1 MQKNSVERFGKYVL
15 LERIAAGGMAEVYL
29 AKSTGAEG
37 IGRFFAIKRILP
49 QFSDNIEFIEM
60 FKEEAKLAMNLHH
73 GNVVQIFEFGI
84 EKGQFYLVMEFVE
97 GQNLRQILNHLM
109 KIGKSLSV
117 EQVLYICKEVA
128 AGLDYAHRS
137 LDKTTGKPLNIIHRD
152 MSPQNAMVSFEG
164 EVKIVDFGIAKAE
177 NQIEQTRA
185 GTIKGK
191 FGYMSPEQAEALPI
205 DLRTDIFS
213 LGIILWEML
222 TRERLFVSQSEAAT
236 LKKIRDCNIPSP
248 RKLNPNVPAELE
260 KIVMKA
266 LARDKGVR
274 YQTAAALHKD
284 LNRFMNTEYP
294 EFSQQDFS
302 VFMKSIY
309 AETFMEN
316 RKKLSKYAQVPVP
329 LMDEAT
335 AVSFTE
341 SMSMDSM
348 EEKMNQTF
356 SDIKEKVDLKGLQL
370 KEDVESSIRRR
381 SIQHQVDHQAKKSS
395 SGTKTSQ
402 TSGSSQKTSGLLSV
416 LIFVAA
422 AFTGWFVF
430 FSGKIQTGKTP
441 RGKAPAVAPA
451 EVPTSPAPPVEAVEQ
466 ASSQKIPLNVQSF
479 PQGAQVQID
488 GRVVGTTPY
497 SGTIEA
503 NKIFRIVLNKEG
515 YVPYEQVAE
524 KAVPP
529 SHSLRAA
536 LVPEPPTGFVSVD
549 VRNASPN
556 TVIRV
561 NDIKLTES
569 LPIRRLRIP
578 AGVPVKI
585 QIMEP
590 YSGTV
595 SEQTITVGQGQ
606 LRSVI
611 FNLSKTAGPNN

>member
-1 MQKNSVERFGKYVL
+1 MQKNLGERFGKYLL
-15 LERIAAGGMAEVYL
+15 LERLAAGGMAEVYL

-49 QFSDNIEFIEM
+49 QFSDNTEFIEM

-73 GNVVQIFEFGI
+73 GNVVQIFEFGV

-97 GQNLRQILNHLM
+97 GQNLRQILNHLL
-109 KIGKSLSV
+109 KIGKSFSID
-117 EQVLYICKEVA
+117 QVIYVCKEVA

-248 RKLNPNVPAELE
+248 RKLNPNIPVELE

-266 LARDKGVR
+266 LARDKGIR
-274 YQTAAALHKD
+274 YQSSAALHKD
-284 LNRFMNTEYP
+284 LNRFLNTEYP

-316 RKKLSKYAQVPVP
+316 RKKLSKYAQLPVP
-329 LMDEAT
+329 MMEDAT
-335 AVSFTE
+335 SVSFTE

-348 EEKMNQTF
+348 EEKMSQTF
-356 SDIKEKVDLKGLQL
+356 SGVSAKVDLRELQL

-381 SIQHQVDHQAKKSS
+381 SIQHQVANQNKKTSI
-395 SGTKTSQ
+395 TKTQSGVSPSQ
-402 TSGSSQKTSGLLSV
+402 RTSGILSI

-430 FSGKIQTGKTP
+430 FSGSNRAPSKP
-441 RGKAPAVAPA
+441 KAPVHA
-451 EVPTSPAPPVEAVEQ
+451 EAPPAREETPPAATETIEQ
-466 ASSQKIPLNVQSF
+466 ASTQQVPLNVQSF

-488 GRVVGTTPY
+488 GKVVGTTPY
-497 SGTIEA
+497 SGTIPA
-503 NKIFRIVLNKEG
+503 NKVFRIVLSKEG

-524 KAVPP
+524 KAAPP
-529 SHSLRAA
+529 NHSLRAT
-536 LVPEPPTGFVSVD
+536 LVPEPPTGFVNID
-549 VRNASPN
+549 IKNATPN
-556 TVIRV
+556 TVVRV
-561 NDIKLTES
+561 NDVKLTET

-585 QIMEP
+585 QVMQP
-590 YSGTV
+590 FSGSI

-606 LRSVI
+606 SRSVI